1 MRVDYPGCYY
11 VPVKERIVELRRFSA
26 SDANTNAGAEKEWQ
40 VHIRLRNTDD
50 NLDEAGMANVEQGFR
65 MIIDTGATT
74 TVIPDFVRKKLNA
87 QDGWNTGSFVMGQ
100 RSGWVKTRFIHDG
113 VTNDVIGYDV
123 LNNIP
128 HYKPCRKPYIYIYIY
143 LQNDIF
149 NNIQQSLQAV

>member
-1 MRVDYPGCYY
+1 
-11 VPVKERIVELRRFSA
+11 
-26 SDANTNAGAEKEWQ
+26 
-40 VHIRLRNTDD
+40 
-50 NLDEAGMANVEQGFR
+50 
-65 MIIDTGATT
+65 
-74 TVIPDFVRKKLNA
+74 
-87 QDGWNTGSFVMGQ
+87 MGQ